1 MTIER
6 GGQPRNLIFIDVAH
20 VDASTPTH
28 IPDECAL
35 ELETHKGWK
44 WKAIRFR
51 VEGECLVT
59 QSRVDYA
66 ATHNPFASVGYGG
79 TQPIEHMKLNAIR
92 LFSNI
97 GGSMLPI
104 DDLDQ
109 RLVAQI
115 DSLLLNIL
123 LYMSEIPVEHEPKE
137 LRKPKVEGKRFISG
151 LYPARFVGDLQLRS
165 KPRPREEAEP
175 TGRHLPGHWR
185 SGHWRRQA
193 HGPGWAKHKLIWILP
208 YRTSRE
214 TDEKPR
220 ISGSN
225 EIALEIQQQ

>member
-1 MTIER
+1 VKAAKKLLR
-6 GGQPRNLIFIDVAH
+6 GKR
-20 VDASTPTH
+20 
-28 IPDECAL
+28 PDRIAYPPFL
-35 ELETHKGWK
+35 
-44 WKAIRFR
+44 AIAPPL
-51 VEGECLVT
+51 G
-59 QSRVDYA
+59 
-66 ATHNPFASVGYGG
+66 
-79 TQPIEHMKLNAIR
+79 
-92 LFSNI
+92 
-97 GGSMLPI
+97 
-104 DDLDQ
+104 
-109 RLVAQI
+109 
-115 DSLLLNIL
+115 
-123 LYMSEIPVEHEPKE
+123 VEHEPKE

-185 SGHWRRQA
+185 RQA

-208 YRTSRE
+208 YRTTGE